1 MLRRLEA
8 HRLATALML
17 ITFMVI
23 FYVMVMSPGPR
34 AYAQGGEGG
43 SVSLVDTSN
52 NIYNELKAPILII
65 GACSLVLGAFVFMFA
80 RGNPEKTRQ
89 ARVGLAAAIVGFGIA
104 TFAVPILNTAKSLI
118 T

>member
-1 MLRRLEA
+1 MLGIPQR
-8 HRLATALML
+8 HRAASGFMLAMFILL
-17 ITFMVI
+17 ISV
-23 FYVMVMSPGPR
+23 FYLSSAPR
-34 AYAQGGEGG
+34 ACAQGEDEGG
-43 SVSLVDTSN
+43 VSLVDTSN
-52 NIYNELKAPILII
+52 NIYNELKAPVLII

-89 ARVGLAAAIVGFGIA
+89 ARMGLAAAIVGFGIA

>member
-1 MLRRLEA
+1 MLRRMEA
-8 HRLATALML
+8 HRFLAALTFVTL
-17 ITFMVI
+17 IVI
-23 FYVMVMSPGPR
+23 FYVMVLNPSPQ
-34 AYAQGGEGG
+34 AFAQDEGG

-89 ARVGLAAAIVGFGIA
+89 ARMGLAAAIVGFGVA
-104 TFAVPILNTAKSLI
+104 TFAVPILNTVQNLI
-118 T
+118 K